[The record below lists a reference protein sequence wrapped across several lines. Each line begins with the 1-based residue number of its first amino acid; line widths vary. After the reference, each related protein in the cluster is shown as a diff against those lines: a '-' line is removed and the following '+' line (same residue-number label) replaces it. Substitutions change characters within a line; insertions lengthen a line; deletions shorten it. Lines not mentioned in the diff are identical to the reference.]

1 MKPHLS
7 QYWKNAN
14 PDDPE
19 AFGQEVGTVCG
30 TYNEAPAAYE
40 RGTHTAS
47 VDEKTAIQALER
59 RYPTK
64 RTRPGLV
71 ERREFEYVRHGT
83 LTLIASFEVALGQ
96 VTMASLGPTRTEADF
111 AAHIERTLA
120 TDPEGEWIFVSDQ
133 LNTHKSESL
142 VRLVAKHCQ
151 IEQDLGVKGKSGILK
166 SMETRAAFLR
176 DPSHRIRFVY
186 TPKRASWLNQIEIWF
201 SILVRRLLKRG
212 SFASTEDLRQRILVF
227 IEYFNKTLAKPFQWT
242 YTGQALVA

>member
-14 PDDPE
+14 PDDLAAFAQE
-19 AFGQEVGTVCG
+19 AGTVCN
-30 TYNEAPAAYE
+30 TYTEAPAAYE
-40 RGTHTAS
+40 RGTHTVS
-47 VDEKTAIQALER
+47 TDEKTGIQALER

-212 SFASTEDLRQRILVF
+212 SFASTEDLRQRILGF